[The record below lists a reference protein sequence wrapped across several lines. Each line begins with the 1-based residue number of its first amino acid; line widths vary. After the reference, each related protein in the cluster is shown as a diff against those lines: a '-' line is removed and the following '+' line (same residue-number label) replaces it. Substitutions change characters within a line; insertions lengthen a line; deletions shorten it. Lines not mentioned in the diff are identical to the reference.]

1 MAANTDRGELD
12 VRLGNQNRT
21 LVFRTAQVM
30 LLEER
35 LGCDVLAYL
44 GKSGGTTKF
53 LVESIF
59 SGLSRT
65 EKKLTPMRV
74 AAWMDDAEDLDRQEL
89 AKEILYAIAR
99 GKPGEE
105 GKEMVRI
112 LDEAFGEV
120 EEEEANAKSRP
131 LESALKEPMNV
142 TGSLGPLPK
151 SA

>member
-1 MAANTDRGELD
+1 MAANPDRGELD
-12 VRLGNQNRT
+12 VRLGGQTRT
-21 LVFRTAQVM
+21 LTFRTAQVM
-30 LLEER
+30 LLEDR
-35 LGCDVLAYL
+35 LDCDVLAYL

-53 LVESIF
+53 VVEAIF
-59 SGLSRT
+59 CGLSKT

-74 AAWMDDAEDLDRQEL
+74 ATWLDDAEDIDRNEL

-105 GKEMVRI
+105 GREMVRV

-120 EEEEANAKSRP
+120 VEGEK
-131 LESALKEPMNV
+131 
-142 TGSLGPLPK
+142 GSGPLLDVSPARTSETSSSAPRPK